1 MIMEPNRRKLVTMIG
16 FGMVLKLKP
25 GIRNVMTTCYRS
37 EVLLYNTSA
46 YLDVDTTSSSG
57 T

>member
-16 FGMVLKLKP
+16 FGIVLKLKP